1 MQLRVWPRGLTGRVI
16 LVLICA
22 LVVEL
27 LASSIVFE
35 RAESLTTR
43 DEQGRHLA
51 EQLIVAARV
60 LEATPAAN
68 RQQVAAGLSTGQA
81 KVSWRSAPMQ
91 QDRSRSLRELR
102 LESDMQDWEPALVG
116 REPDVQLAGAERPG
130 GKVRLAA
137 SAALSDGSR
146 VIISSVAWAN
156 PWGLVWA
163 GLGAA
168 AVLSACV
175 LIAAA
180 LLVRSLGS
188 PLRALGRAA
197 ESVGE
202 GAPVHVR
209 EEGARDLRN
218 VARAFNVMQL
228 RISDLLAARTQ
239 ALAAVGHDLRTP
251 LARLR
256 LRAALVRDRPAREAL
271 ERDVDEMCAMLESL
285 LAYLGGQAEAEA
297 RRLTDLSAMCMTVV
311 DAALDTGHRAVFL
324 GPGGVAAKIRP
335 SAVRRA
341 LDNLV
346 QNALNY
352 GEGAEVSLL
361 CEGEFVVL
369 RVEDRGPGIP
379 EADLARVREPFVRL
393 DGARRRNTS
402 GLGLGLS
409 VAHSVA
415 EEEGGGLV
423 LVNRPEG
430 GLRADL
436 RVRAQSARAEP

>member
-1 MQLRVWPRGLTGRVI
+1 MRLRVGPKGLTGRVI
-16 LVLICA
+16 LVLVCA

-43 DEQGRHLA
+43 AEQGRHLA

-68 RQQVAAGLSTGQA
+68 RQQVASGLSTRQA
-81 KVSWRSAPMQ
+81 QVSWRRAPAR
-91 QDRSRSLRELR
+91 QDRSQSLRELR
-102 LESDMQDWEPALVG
+102 LECDMQGWEPALTG
-116 REPDVQLAGAERPG
+116 RAPDVQLVGTDRLG
-130 GKVRLAA
+130 GGEVRLTA
-137 SAALSDGSR
+137 SAALRDGSR

-156 PWGLVWA
+156 PWGLIWA

-168 AVLSACV
+168 GVLSACV

-180 LLVRSLGS
+180 LLVRSLGA

-209 EEGARDLRN
+209 EEGDRDLHN
-218 VARAFNVMQL
+218 VARAFNAMQL
-228 RISDLLAARTQ
+228 RISDLLAARTH
-239 ALAAVGHDLRTP
+239 ALAAVSHDLRTP

-256 LRAALVRDRPAREAL
+256 LRAGLVRDRPAREAL
-271 ERDVDEMCAMLESL
+271 ERDVDEMGAMLESL
-285 LAYLGGQAEAEA
+285 LAYLGGRPEAEA

-311 DAALDTGHRAVFL
+311 DAAVDAGHRASFL
-324 GPGGVAAKIRP
+324 GANDVTARVRA
-335 SAVRRA
+335 SALRRA

-361 CEGEFVVL
+361 REGEFVVL
-369 RVEDRGPGIP
+369 RVEDSGPGIP
-379 EADLARVREPFVRL
+379 TADIMRVREPFVRL
-393 DGARRRNTS
+393 DSARRRNTS

-409 VAHSVA
+409 VTQGVA
-415 EEEGGGLV
+415 EGEGGELV
-423 LVNRPEG
+423 LANRPEG

-436 RVRAQSARAEP
+436 RIPALLA

>member
-1 MQLRVWPRGLTGRVI
+1 MQIHVWPKGLTGRVI
-16 LVLICA
+16 LVLVCA

-43 DEQGRHLA
+43 AEQGRHLA

-68 RQQVAAGLSTGQA
+68 RQPVARGLSTGQA
-81 KVSWRSAPMQ
+81 QVSWRRASAR
-91 QDRSRSLRELR
+91 QDRSQSLKELQ
-102 LESDMQDWEPALVG
+102 LASDMQGWEPALAG
-116 REPDVQLAGAERPG
+116 RAADVQLAGADRLG
-130 GKVRLAA
+130 GKVRLTA
-137 SAALSDGSR
+137 SAGLSDGSR
-146 VIISSVAWAN
+146 VVISSVAWAN
-156 PWGLVWA
+156 PWGLIWA

-168 AVLSACV
+168 GVLSACV

-180 LLVRSLGS
+180 LLVRSLSS

-218 VARAFNVMQL
+218 VARAFNAMQT
-228 RISDLLAARTQ
+228 RIGDLLTARTQ
-239 ALAAVGHDLRTP
+239 ALAAVSHDLRTP

-256 LRAALVRDRPAREAL
+256 LRAGLVRDRPAREAL
-271 ERDVDEMCAMLESL
+271 ERDVDEMAAMLESL

-297 RRLTDLSAMCMTVV
+297 RRLTDLSAMCMTAV
-311 DAALDTGHRAVFL
+311 DAAVDAGQRAVFL
-324 GPGGVAAKIRP
+324 GSDGVTAEVRT

-361 CEGEFVVL
+361 RDGEFVVL
-369 RVEDRGPGIP
+369 RVEDCGPGIP
-379 EADLARVREPFVRL
+379 AAEVMRVREPFVRL

-415 EEEGGGLV
+415 EAEGGELV
-423 LVNRPEG
+423 LANRPEG

-436 RVRAQSARAEP
+436 RVPAHPA